1 MSKQSIVMDQAT
13 FKNVVKRQH
22 KALQQKGNAPSLME
36 LQQSLAKA
44 LGFKDLHAAQKAWEQ
59 IPQEQERPASEQRT
73 SVDGSTLEFRR
84 ARREQEEYFYNE
96 RRHQKEHLWEVAQAE
111 MLRAG
116 QQGVNALRQL
126 LSEHAERFSA
136 PLLMLK
142 EREAAASEVTLL
154 ADLLREKRFDEVAV
168 FQGLGVK
175 VQYSDL
181 GILSYLVDWS
191 EAEWAELFERYVVSP
206 PVPPSTA
213 SAAQKKFHKQFVE
226 ENYDGLLRIWV
237 EALGSETGRTIRC
250 RLSDGFS
257 RAFLALPF
265 HDVKKSLEGGGGLGV
280 AVALVKAQRW
290 DLVQHYWEGVSS
302 IPSKMKTFDELASLM
317 NPEGAFAL
325 ASASSQGRDWLLL
338 VDQALGPCPSRR
350 NVWAIAAARNGVDPA
365 QLSALWSPQ
374 HMDEKQWVAWV
385 FVALTQA
392 NRNAFEAAREKC
404 PAQFMDT
411 GLQKSLEKM
420 SVGRLK
426 KSGLL
431 LMVQALDHAGPESL
445 GFIRQTQPLESR
457 AKGWDGM
464 APVWGFLNE
473 YTLRNCEE
481 KQLDLLPLVEALLE
495 RGAFVSGIDHDA
507 KTVLHRLVPFANLPH
522 YREMLELLKEKGA
535 DLKAMNLWS
544 ITPWQVALKQET
556 FRSAVVESLLPSEM
570 EAGSELTIH
579 GARERALKVFNPSV
593 WEWLMEARQWSPSDV
608 MEGVVLSLAEK
619 DSYMTGL
626 QSAERDAYERAKLI
640 QWVLEKDL
648 LAHLRASS
656 VAASRVGALPRE
668 EFRQIV
674 QSGWKPALSSQGVP
688 EGWDNWSGQNQR
700 WWELRALGS
709 ETEPAKKSA
718 RPGR

>member
-213 SAAQKKFHKQFVE
+213 SAAQKKFHKKFVE

-250 RLSDGFS
+250 RLSDEFS
-257 RAFLALPF
+257 QAFLALPC
-265 HDVKKSLEGGGGLGV
+265 HDVEKSLKGWGGLGV
-280 AVALVKAQRW
+280 AVALINAQRW
-290 DLVQHYWEGVSS
+290 DLVQHYWEGVSK
-302 IPSKMKTFDELASLM
+302 IPSQMKAFAKFASLM
-317 NPEGAFAL
+317 DPEGAFAM
-325 ASASSQGRDWLLL
+325 ASGSPQGRHWLMQ
-338 VDQALGPCPSRR
+338 VDQALGPSTSRR

-365 QLSALWSPQ
+365 QLSELWSPED
-374 HMDEKQWVAWV
+374 MDEKQWVAWV
-385 FVALTQA
+385 FVSLTQA
-392 NRNAFEAAREKC
+392 NKNAFKAAIEKC
-404 PAQFMDT
+404 PTQFMDT
-411 GLQKSLEKM
+411 GLQKSLEKL
-420 SVGRLK
+420 SVGRFTGP
-426 KSGLL
+426 GLA
-431 LMVQALDHAGPESL
+431 LMVQALDHAGSESL
-445 GFIRQTQPLESR
+445 AFVRRTQPLESR

-473 YTLRNCEE
+473 YTLRDCEE
-481 KQLDLLPLVEALLE
+481 KQLNLLPLVESLLDL
-495 RGAFVSGIDHDA
+495 GAFVSGIDHDA
-507 KTVLHRLVPFANLPH
+507 KTVLHRLVPFAHLPN
-522 YREMLELLKEKGA
+522 YREMLELLKKKGA
-535 DLKAMNLWS
+535 DLKAINLWS
-544 ITPWQVALKQET
+544 VTPWQVALKQET
-556 FRSAVVESLLPSEM
+556 FSPAVVESLLPSEM
-570 EAGSELTIH
+570 EPGSELTIH
-579 GARERALKVFNPSV
+579 GHQRALKIFNPSV
-593 WEWLMEARQWSPSDV
+593 WEWLMEARQWSPSAV
-608 MEGVVLSLAEK
+608 IEGIVLSLAEK
-619 DSYMTGL
+619 DGYRNGL
-626 QSAERDAYERAKLI
+626 RPADGDAKARVKLI

-656 VAASRVGALPRE
+656 VGASCVGALPAE
-668 EFRQIV
+668 EFRQMV
-674 QSGWKPALSSQGVP
+674 QSGWKPALSSQGLP

-700 WWELRALGS
+700 WWELRALS
-709 ETEPAKKSA
+709 DETSPTKKSA